1 MSKNCKS
8 DQIINPRTGRCVKR
22 TGKIGKQI
30 LSESKNNVE
39 SKSKTSYDKKSKS
52 KWESDQIINPRTGRC
67 VKKTGKIGK
76 QILSESKNKVESKSK
91 TYYDKK
97 SKSKN
102 NVESKSKSECVRQH
116 TSKYIKRKSPPFPA
130 NKCKNQYRAGNDGL
144 LWFSKANKK
153 GVHRWVP
160 ITSLEGFYLD

>member
-1 MSKNCKS
+1 MSKNCKT
-8 DQIINPRTGRCVKR
+8 DQIINPRTGRCVKRTGKIGKQILSESKNNVESESKNSYDKKSKSKCKSDKIINPITGRCVKR

-52 KWESDQIINPRTGRC
+52 K
-67 VKKTGKIGK
+67 
-76 QILSESKNKVESKSK
+76 
-91 TYYDKK
+91 
-97 SKSKN
+97 
-102 NVESKSKSECVRQH
+102 SECVRQH
-116 TSKYIKRKSPPFPA
+116 RSKYIKRKSPPFPA

-144 LWFSKANKK
+144 LWFSKANIK

-160 ITSLEGFYLD
+160 IT

>member
-8 DQIINPRTGRCVKR
+8 DKIINPITGRCVKR

-39 SKSKTSYDKKSKS
+39 S
-52 KWESDQIINPRTGRC
+52 E
-67 VKKTGKIGK
+67 
-76 QILSESKNKVESKSK
+76 
-91 TYYDKK
+91 
-97 SKSKN
+97 SKN
-102 NVESKSKSECVRQH
+102 NVEPKSKTYKKSKSECVRQH
-116 TSKYIKRKSPPFPA
+116 GSKYIKRKSPPFPA

-144 LWFSKANKK
+144 LWFSKANIK

-160 ITSLEGFYLD
+160 IT